1 MQESLL
7 RLPVNQDQASH
18 RKADRSE
25 LTHFPKVYWQ
35 FVLKTL
41 SLDHVT
47 LFFGDFLFTW
57 IVKTEFGV
65 QGTCALG
72 SPLSCQ

>member
-1 MQESLL
+1 MNI
-7 RLPVNQDQASH
+7 VDQASCS
-18 RKADRSE
+18 KADRSE
-25 LTHFPKVYWQ
+25 NCDKKGLAVFPEYHDWQ
-35 FVLKTL
+35 FALKTL
-41 SLDHVT
+41 SLEHVT
-47 LFFGDFLFTW
+47 LFFGDLLFTW